1 MAIYDVRN
9 RSTLRL
15 NFDPNSSNTLEHR
28 YFNADTGYGGQQYKK
43 QTSDRICVELSKD
56 NYKYMRQYVNDFAP
70 SSSSEP
76 EL

>member
-9 RSTLRL
+9 RCFETPKHFER
-15 NFDPNSSNTLEHR
+15 TEIMLEHR
-28 YFNADTGYGGQQYKK
+28 YFNADTGYQGKQYEK

-70 SSSSEP
+70 SSGSEP